1 MALINPMDFVLSARE
16 KGIAIGAFNVHNLET
31 VQAVIEGAAEER
43 APVIVQ
49 TTPGTLKHTSVECI
63 AACVRAVSDMYD
75 IPVALHLDHCSSF
88 ETIVR
93 CIRHGY
99 TSVMIDGSHLPYDEN
114 VEVVRKA
121 VELAH
126 CVGVAVEAELG
137 RVAGVEDD
145 LEVDNLRSALTDPS
159 EARDFAKATGVDM
172 LAVAIGT
179 AHGVYRGK
187 PELDL
192 ERLSAIR
199 DVVEIPLVLHG
210 ASGVPDESVT
220 ETINRGICKINIAT
234 ELKTAMAEAIKE
246 RLLADRSENDP
257 RRYMGA
263 ARDAVK
269 QLVRRKIR
277 LCGSSGL
284 ADELGGR
291 QADRRERG

>member
-1 MALINPMDFVLSARE
+1 MALTSPMEFVLAARE

-31 VQAVIEGAAEER
+31 IQAVIEGAAEER

-49 TTPGTLKHTSVECI
+49 TTPGTLKHVGIECI
-63 AACVRAVSDMYD
+63 AACVRTVSDMYD
-75 IPVALHLDHCSSF
+75 VPVALHLDHCSSLD
-88 ETIVR
+88 TIVR

-99 TSVMIDGSHLPYDEN
+99 TSVMIDGSQLPYDEN
-114 VEVVRKA
+114 VEVVRKV

-145 LEVDNLRSALTDPS
+145 LKVDELRSALTDPS
-159 EARDFAKATGVDM
+159 EARDFARSTGVDM

-187 PELDL
+187 PELDF

-199 DVVEIPLVLHG
+199 EVVETPLVLHG
-210 ASGVPDESVT
+210 ASGVPDESVA
-220 ETINRGICKINIAT
+220 ETIRRGICKINIAT
-234 ELKTAMAEAIKE
+234 ELKTAMAVAIKAC
-246 RLLADRSENDP
+246 LLADQGESDP

-263 ARDAVK
+263 AKDAVK
-269 QLVRRKIR
+269 QLVRTKTQ
-277 LCGSSGL
+277 LFGSSGL
-284 ADELGGR
+284 AD
-291 QADRRERG
+291 